1 MRTVLMKKE
10 NINVCKVMNLYMF
23 SSLETGKAMLG
34 RTLPSAV
41 TAFSLLCV
49 RENFENSDFLL

>member
-1 MRTVLMKKE
+1 MKTQS
-10 NINVCKVMNLYMF
+10 INVCKVMNLCMF
-23 SSLETGKAMLG
+23 SYLETGKAMLG
-34 RTLPSAV
+34 CTLQSAV